1 MKCNYTKQIRN
12 AVSLCAVGVMS
23 LALFGEAQTA
33 SADTYIV
40 APMAD
45 TYLQSDG
52 TQAIDTGWFPSDRT
66 KVVIDYEA
74 VWSDANAYVFGAD
87 GTPMMALWSKANANL
102 VYRNP
107 AGSHVNL
114 GVAATDGTRQIV
126 TIDYLETTA
135 TVADAD
141 GTVLSTVQIM
151 GVEPETNTVSMSV
164 FAFHTSRNAYAYPL
178 TGKIYSMQI
187 YDDGTL
193 VRDFIPYGFNS
204 STGLYDRVNGRVHE
218 NVMSGGNPFVIGTRY
233 DDDAYVRGD
242 SVNKVF
248 IDTGFEPRP
257 TTKVQID
264 FALMSADNNS
274 RVFGTYTGSG
284 LNMSLQVTGQY
295 IAYSMRDGTGNMHL
309 TNSVTGR
316 YGLAHDGNRH
326 VFTLD
331 ANEALMTSA
340 DGSVTNGIT
349 SEVATRTLAGG
360 NNLYVLGTSV
370 NAQKKGTYPCDVK
383 VYGMKI
389 WDNGTLVR
397 DFVPRIVNGVAGLWD
412 SENSEFHGK
421 TSDSVGNVRYGGPI
435 ESDFVPAFTV
445 NPQSGEIPVEGSV
458 TLSAKAPGAI
468 GYQWFLNGEIIEG
481 ANSSTVVDGVLE
493 STLVVNWTKD
503 TRLVRKYKC
512 IAFFDVFGY
521 AESTEAVLT
530 NAPAATVIIMK

>member
-1 MKCNYTKQIRN
+1 MHYARTTATAIFV
-12 AVSLCAVGVMS
+12 AA
-23 LALFGEAQTA
+23 LAAGAGAT
-33 SADTYIV
+33 IV
-40 APMAD
+40 VPMAD

-74 VWSDANAYVFGAD
+74 VWSDDNAYVFGAN
-87 GTPMMALWSKANANL
+87 GTPKMALWSKANANL
-102 VYRNP
+102 VFRNP

-141 GTVLSTVQIM
+141 GTVFNTVQIT

-164 FAFHTSRNAYAYPL
+164 FAFHASGNAYTYPL
-178 TGKIYSMQI
+178 SGKIYSMQI

-193 VRDFIPYGFNS
+193 VRDFIPYGFGAT
-204 STGLYDRVNGRVHE
+204 TGLYDRVNGRVLE

-233 DDDAYVRGD
+233 DDDDAYVRGNTD
-242 SVNKVF
+242 EKVF

-264 FALMSADNNS
+264 FALMSAGNNS
-274 RVFGTYTGSG
+274 RVFGTYTTSG
-284 LNMSLQVTGQY
+284 LNMSLQVNGEY

-309 TNSVTGR
+309 TNSVTGK
-316 YGLAHDGNRH
+316 YGLANDGNRH

-349 SEVATRTLAGG
+349 SEVVTRTLAGG

-421 TSDSVGNVRYGGPI
+421 TSDSVGKVRYGGPI

-458 TLSAKAPGAI
+458 TLSAFAPGALGDDEAS
-468 GYQWFLNGEIIEG
+468 GYQWFLDGVMIEG
-481 ANSSTVVDGVLE
+481 ATE
-493 STLVVNWTKD
+493 STLVVNWTKNS
-503 TRLVRKYKC
+503 RLVRTYKC
-512 IAFFDVFGY
+512 LAFFDVFGY
-521 AESTEAVLT
+521 AESAAAVVT
-530 NAPAATVIIMK
+530 NAPSATIICVR

>member
-1 MKCNYTKQIRN
+1 MHYARTTATAI
-12 AVSLCAVGVMS
+12 AVAA
-23 LALFGEAQTA
+23 LAAGAGA
-33 SADTYIV
+33 SIV

-45 TYLQSDG
+45 TYLQFDG

-74 VWSDANAYVFGAD
+74 VWSDDAAYVFGAD
-87 GTPMMALWSKANANL
+87 GTPKMALWSRANANL

-107 AGSHVNL
+107 AGTHVNL

-141 GTVLSTVQIM
+141 GTVLNTVQIT
-151 GVEPETNTVSMSV
+151 GVEPGTNTVSMSV
-164 FAFHTSRNAYAYPL
+164 FAFHTSRNAYASPL

-218 NVMSGGNPFVIGTRY
+218 NVMSGSNPFVIGTRY

-257 TTKVQID
+257 TTKVQMD
-264 FALMSADNNS
+264 FALMSTNNNS
-274 RVFGTYTGSG
+274 RVFGTYTSSG
-284 LNMSLQVTGQY
+284 LNMSLQVVGKY

-309 TNSVTGR
+309 TNSVTGKN
-316 YGLAHDGNRH
+316 GLAHDYNRH

-340 DGSVTNGIT
+340 DGSVTNGIS
-349 SEVATRTLAGG
+349 SEVATRTLDGG
-360 NNLYVLGTSV
+360 NNLYVFGTSV

-389 WDNGTLVR
+389 WDNGTLMR
-397 DFVPRIVNGVAGLWD
+397 NLTPRIVNGEAGLWD

-421 TSDSVGNVRYGGPI
+421 TSDSVGNVRHGGPI

-445 NPQSGEIPVEGSV
+445 NPQSGEIPVEGNV
-458 TLSAKAPGAI
+458 TLSATAPGAI
-468 GYQWFLNGEIIEG
+468 GYQWFLDGVMLEG
-481 ANSSTVVDGVLE
+481 ATG
-493 STLVVNWTKD
+493 STLVVDWTKN
-503 TRLVRKYKC
+503 TRLVRTYKC
-512 IAFFDVFGY
+512 IAFFNVFGY
-521 AESTEAVLT
+521 AESAAAVVT
-530 NAPAATVIIMK
+530 NAPSATVIIMK